1 MHFFVF
7 IGENKLTYL
16 ISSPLVACIL
26 EGLGLCLTCKNSIFE
41 DTNFLQTDATAQGT
55 HMSESYND
63 IAMSKFNTASLQY
76 HLQSTLWE
84 RF

>member
-26 EGLGLCLTCKNSIFE
+26 EGLGLCLTNSIFE

-55 HMSESYND
+55 HMS
-63 IAMSKFNTASLQY
+63 
-76 HLQSTLWE
+76 
-84 RF
+84 